1 MLTKDMSVASALV
14 GADINQNA
22 RADRPRR
29 RLQWTESDDEEMLVE
44 SDEQIS
50 RPRPLLGPGVWRK
63 INDVN
68 IEGWRNA
75 LGYRPDSGNDQR
87 MSKTSAFF
95 LGPGHIKCL
104 PQDDVSQVAVH
115 NWFLKNLAD
124 ADFK

>member
-1 MLTKDMSVASALV
+1 MPELIDQEEGSSGLNLTTKKC
-14 GADINQNA
+14 
-22 RADRPRR
+22 
-29 RLQWTESDDEEMLVE
+29 WVE